1 MITHESRENYL
12 EQILMLKEKQDV
24 VHSIDIAKAMNFS
37 KASVSRAIK
46 QLKTN
51 KFITVERNG
60 EINFTKRGLEYAEK
74 IYERHQF
81 FTEFLL
87 SLGVEE
93 KIARDD
99 ACRIEHVLS
108 VESYQAI
115 KDFITKHQKT
125 AN

>member
-99 ACRIEHVLS
+99 ACRMEHVLS

-115 KDFITKHQKT
+115 KNFITKHQKT

>member
-46 QLKTN
+46 QLKIN

-60 EINFTKRGLEYAEK
+60 EINFTNRGLEYAEK

-99 ACRIEHVLS
+99 ACRMEHVLS

-115 KDFITKHQKT
+115 KNFITKHQKT

>member
-99 ACRIEHVLS
+99 ACRMEHVLS

>member
-12 EQILMLKEKQDV
+12 EQILMLKEKQDI

-46 QLKTN
+46 QLKSN
-51 KFITVERNG
+51 KFITVEKNG
-60 EINFTKRGLEYAEK
+60 EINFTKRGLDYAEK

-87 SLGVEE
+87 SLGIEE
-93 KIARDD
+93 KIARED
-99 ACRIEHVLS
+99 ACRMEHVLS

-115 KDFITKHQKT
+115 KNFITKHQKT
-125 AN
+125 AK

>member
-12 EQILMLKEKQDV
+12 EQILMLKEKRDV

-99 ACRIEHVLS
+99 ACRMEHVLS

-115 KDFITKHQKT
+115 KNFITKHQKT